1 MPVAR
6 VNDIKA
12 NLEFAFDSNREL
24 STLIADAQRDD
35 QSIKYLSQ
43 KSAAILAAVRECFDY
58 CISDI
63 RDDYLPSETQRV
75 YYPFHPDTLQR
86 GKPLHKLEG
95 CNNVLYQRLL
105 SVASNIQARAVIQG
119 TMCRYSDVRAVNDL
133 VNHKKHDKIIEVCEL
148 GRSKS
153 RIDFPNGQSMTVT
166 PMYPIGAD
174 GFPDFTK
181 PGAVGPEAWL
191 STPGVKVTAVKDF
204 FFDNTGI
211 DMSRADIHGFCMTSI
226 TAARFVLGEI
236 YHTAYAMPFDTF
248 HERG

>member
-1 MPVAR
+1 MTAAR
-6 VNDIKA
+6 EKDIKG

-35 QSIKYLSQ
+35 KSIKYLSQ
-43 KSAAILAAVRECFDY
+43 KAAAILAAVRECFDY

-63 RDDYLPSETQRV
+63 RDDYLPNETQRV

-86 GKPLHKLEG
+86 GKPLNKLES
-95 CNNVLYQRLL
+95 CNNALYLKLL
-105 SVASNIQARAVIQG
+105 SVASNIQARTIIQG

-153 RIDFPNGQSMTVT
+153 RFDFPNGQSMTAT
-166 PMYPIGAD
+166 PMYPIGSD
-174 GFPDFTK
+174 GLPDFTK

-204 FFDNTGI
+204 YFDSTGI

-226 TAARFVLGEI
+226 TAARFILSEI
-236 YHTAYAMPFDTF
+236 YHAAYAMSLDTF
-248 HERG
+248 HERS